1 MSKQQIMLALF
12 IAKKVESS
20 NLIPDNTPNSIAAG
34 ITYFVC
40 QLFDLNRSKTDI
52 KVVCGVS
59 EVTINK
65 CFKKL
70 ETIKDQIVPSRFMN
84 TGSAAGV

>member
-1 MSKQQIMLALF
+1 MLALF

-34 ITYFVC
+34 IVYFIC
-40 QLFDLNRSKTDI
+40 QLFDLSKSKTEI
-52 KVVCGVS
+52 KGICGVS

-70 ETIKDQIVPSRFMN
+70 EIIKEQIVPSQFMN
-84 TGSAAGV
+84 CVAAVV